1 MAILTGNSGELR
13 YRGMRIGKCRNFS
26 IDISRD
32 ALETTVLGNF
42 NRTYIEGLRGATGSA
57 TVLYDEDDSATV
69 DLLNSIF
76 RNDGGPQ
83 TVAMVLNSSTNKA
96 LQFQALLTQVGTPVS
111 VGEVVACSLSFQVSG
126 PLEGTF

>member
-1 MAILTGNSGELR
+1 MAVLTGNSGELR
-13 YRGMRIGKCRNFS
+13 YRGMRIGKCRNFN

-32 ALETTVLGNF
+32 ALETTVLGTF
-42 NRTYIEGLRGATGSA
+42 DRTYVEGLRGATGSA
-57 TVLYDEDDSATV
+57 TILYDEEDSATI

-76 RNDGGPQ
+76 RNDDGPQ
-83 TVAMVLNSSTNKA
+83 SVAMVLNSSTNKV

-111 VGEVVACSLSFQVSG
+111 VGEVVACSLTFQVSG